1 MQKNKSITSWLVLS
15 ICFLIF
21 ICSVI
26 FYTQNKA
33 NPKSEDLNITLTD
46 VGFDT
51 PITLNCTCSQADF
64 AKYTKILRKTFKDNN
79 KRFDQYHAYK
89 NMNNLYT
96 LNHEAYDHPI
106 EMDTTFI
113 ECLQLALK
121 MQAENSQFDIT
132 QGALLNLW
140 HDARENTQIPPSD
153 EQIQEALK
161 HIDINSIQIDG
172 NTVRYLDSELSLDL
186 GAIAKGYTAQLAK
199 EALNKAGLTNGY
211 INAGGN
217 VVLLGEKEDGSNWKI
232 GIQSPDSN
240 DALVQYET
248 KKATCLVT
256 SGDYQR
262 YFTYKKKK
270 YSHIIDPQTGYP
282 ANYVRS
288 VTVITKDSG
297 KADALSTTL
306 FCMSVEDGKKYLSTL
321 DYDVQAIWIVDKDS
335 DVSSDLETK
344 DYKIITT
351 DKIKKRVTL
360 VDKMDPVKRTQEKKY
375 IST

>member
-1 MQKNKSITSWLVLS
+1 MQKNKSILSWLVIS
-15 ICFLIF
+15 VCFLIF
-21 ICSVI
+21 ISSVI
-26 FYTQNKA
+26 FFVQNKG
-33 NPKSEDLNITLTD
+33 NETTENLNVTLTD

-51 PITLNCTCSQADF
+51 PITLNCSCSQADF
-64 AKYTKILRKTFKDNN
+64 AKYTKIIRKTFKENN

-96 LNHEAYDHPI
+96 LNHEAYNHPI
-106 EMDTTFI
+106 QMDETFI
-113 ECLQLALK
+113 DCLKLA
-121 MQAENSQFDIT
+121 MQMQSENSQFDIS

-140 HDARENTQIPPSD
+140 HEARENTQIPPSD
-153 EQIQEALK
+153 DKIQEALN
-161 HIDINSIQIDG
+161 HIDLDKIQISG
-172 NTVRYLDSELSLDL
+172 HEVSYLDPELSIDL

-217 VVLLGEKEDGSNWKI
+217 VVLLGEKEDGTNWKI
-232 GIQSPDSN
+232 GIQSPDAS
-240 DALVQYET
+240 DALVQYST

-262 YFTYKKKK
+262 YFTYKNKK
-270 YSHIIDPQTGYP
+270 YSHIIDPKTGYP

-297 KADALSTTL
+297 KADALSTML

-335 DVSSDLETK
+335 DVSSNLETK

-351 DKIKKRVTL
+351 DKIKNRVTL
-360 VDKMDPVKRTQEKKY
+360 VN
-375 IST
+375 

>member
-1 MQKNKSITSWLVLS
+1 
-15 ICFLIF
+15 
-21 ICSVI
+21 
-26 FYTQNKA
+26 
-33 NPKSEDLNITLTD
+33 
-46 VGFDT
+46 
-51 PITLNCTCSQADF
+51 
-64 AKYTKILRKTFKDNN
+64 
-79 KRFDQYHAYK
+79 
-89 NMNNLYT
+89 MNNLYT
-96 LNHEAYDHPI
+96 LNHEAYNHPI

-113 ECLQLALK
+113 DCLQLALK

-288 VTVITKDSG
+288 VTVITKDSD

-351 DKIKKRVTL
+351 DKIKNRVTL
-360 VDKMDPVKRTQEKKY
+360 VK
-375 IST
+375 

>member
-64 AKYTKILRKTFKDNN
+64 AKYTKILRKSFKDNN

-113 ECLQLALK
+113 NCLQLALK
-121 MQAENSQFDIT
+121 MQAENS
-132 QGALLNLW
+132 
-140 HDARENTQIPPSD
+140 QIPPSD

-217 VVLLGEKEDGSNWKI
+217 VVLLGEKKDGSNWKI

-288 VTVITKDSG
+288 VTVITKDSD

-306 FCMSVEDGKKYLSTL
+306 FCMSVKDGKKYLSTL
-321 DYDVQAIWIVDKDS
+321 DYDVQAIWVVDKDS
-335 DVSSDLETK
+335 DVSSNLKTK
-344 DYKIITT
+344 NYKIITT
-351 DKIKKRVTL
+351 DKIKNRVTL
-360 VDKMDPVKRTQEKKY
+360 VK
-375 IST
+375 

>member
-1 MQKNKSITSWLVLS
+1 MQKNKSILSWLVLS

-21 ICSVI
+21 ISSVI
-26 FYTQNKA
+26 FFVQNKD
-33 NPKSEDLNITLTD
+33 NETTENLNVTLTD

-51 PITLNCTCSQADF
+51 PITLNCSCSQADF
-64 AKYTKILRKTFKDNN
+64 AKYTKILRKTFKENN

-96 LNHEAYDHPI
+96 LK
-106 EMDTTFI
+106 
-113 ECLQLALK
+113 LAMK
-121 MQAENSQFDIT
+121 MQSKNSQFDIS

-140 HDARENTQIPPSD
+140 HDARENTQVPPSD
-153 EQIQEALK
+153 DKIQEALN
-161 HIDINSIQIDG
+161 HIDLDNIQI
-172 NTVRYLDSELSLDL
+172 NKNEVSYLDSQLSIDL
-186 GAIAKGYTAQLAK
+186 GAIAKGYTTQLAK
-199 EALNKAGLTNGY
+199 EALNKAGLKNGY

-232 GIQSPDSN
+232 GIQSPDSS

-262 YFTYKKKK
+262 YFTYKNKK

-288 VTVITKDSG
+288 VTVITNDSG

-321 DYDVQAIWIVDKDS
+321 DYDVQAIWIVDKDR
-335 DVSSDLETK
+335 DVSSDLKTK

-351 DKIKKRVTL
+351 DKIKNRVTL
-360 VDKMDPVKRTQEKKY
+360 AD
-375 IST
+375 

>member
-21 ICSVI
+21 IWSVI

-96 LNHEAYDHPI
+96 LNHEAYNHPI

-113 ECLQLALK
+113 DCLQLALK

-288 VTVITKDSG
+288 VTVITKDSD

-351 DKIKKRVTL
+351 DKIKNRVTL
-360 VDKMDPVKRTQEKKY
+360 VK
-375 IST
+375 

>member
-1 MQKNKSITSWLVLS
+1 MQKNKSITSWLLLS

-26 FYTQNKA
+26 FYIQNRS
-33 NPKSEDLNITLTD
+33 NPKSENLNITLTN

-51 PITLNCTCSQADF
+51 PVTLNCNCSQEDF
-64 AKYTKILRKTFKDNN
+64 AKYTKILKKTFKENN
-79 KRFDQYHAYK
+79 KRFDQYHEYK
-89 NMNNLYT
+89 NISNLYT
-96 LNHEAYDHPI
+96 LNHEAYDHPV
-106 EMDTTFI
+106 EMDPTFI
-113 ECLQLALK
+113 DCLQLALK
-121 MQAENSQFDIT
+121 MQHKNSQFDIT

-140 HDARENTQIPPSD
+140 HDARENTQVPPSD
-153 EQIQEALK
+153 DKIQEALK
-161 HIDINSIQIDG
+161 HIDLSNVQING
-172 NTVRYLDSELSLDL
+172 NEVSYLDPELSIDL
-186 GAIAKGYTAQLAK
+186 GAIAKGYTAQIAK
-199 EALNKAGLTNGY
+199 EKLNKAGLTNGY

-217 VVLLGEKEDGSNWKI
+217 VVLLGEKEDNTNWNI

-240 DALVQYET
+240 DALVQFQT

-262 YFTYKKKK
+262 YFTYKNKK

-321 DYDVQAIWIVDKDS
+321 DYDVQAIWIVDKDT
-335 DVSSDLETK
+335 DIKANLETK

-351 DKIKKRVTL
+351 DKIKNRVTL
-360 VDKMDPVKRTQEKKY
+360 VD
-375 IST
+375 

>member
-113 ECLQLALK
+113 DCLQLALK

-140 HDARENTQIPPSD
+140 HDARENTQTPPSD

-217 VVLLGEKEDGSNWKI
+217 VVLLGEKEDGSNW
-232 GIQSPDSN
+232 
-240 DALVQYET
+240 
-248 KKATCLVT
+248 
-256 SGDYQR
+256 
-262 YFTYKKKK
+262 
-270 YSHIIDPQTGYP
+270 
-282 ANYVRS
+282 
-288 VTVITKDSG
+288 
-297 KADALSTTL
+297 
-306 FCMSVEDGKKYLSTL
+306 
-321 DYDVQAIWIVDKDS
+321 
-335 DVSSDLETK
+335 
-344 DYKIITT
+344 
-351 DKIKKRVTL
+351 
-360 VDKMDPVKRTQEKKY
+360 
-375 IST
+375 

>member
-1 MQKNKSITSWLVLS
+1 MQKNKSILSWLVLS
-15 ICFLIF
+15 ICFLVF
-21 ICSVI
+21 ISSVI
-26 FYTQNKA
+26 FFVQNKD
-33 NPKSEDLNITLTD
+33 NETTENLNVTLTD

-51 PITLNCTCSQADF
+51 PITLNCSCSQADF
-64 AKYTKILRKTFKDNN
+64 AKYTKILRKTFKENN

-106 EMDTTFI
+106 QMDETFI
-113 ECLQLALK
+113 DCLKLAMK
-121 MQAENSQFDIT
+121 MQSENSQFDIS

-140 HDARENTQIPPSD
+140 HDARENTQVPPSD
-153 EQIQEALK
+153 DKIQEALK
-161 HIDINSIQIDG
+161 HIDLKNIQI
-172 NTVRYLDSELSLDL
+172 NKNEVSYLDSELSIDL

-199 EALNKAGLTNGY
+199 EALNKAGLKNGY

-232 GIQSPDSN
+232 GIQSPDSS

-262 YFTYKKKK
+262 YFTYKNKK

-288 VTVITKDSG
+288 VTVITNDSG

-306 FCMSVEDGKKYLSTL
+306 FCMSVEDGMKYLSTL
-321 DYDVQAIWIVDKDS
+321 NYDVQAIWIVNKDI
-335 DVSSDLETK
+335 DIKADFETK

-351 DKIKKRVTL
+351 DKIKNRVTL
-360 VDKMDPVKRTQEKKY
+360 VD
-375 IST
+375 

>member
-113 ECLQLALK
+113 DCLQLALK
-121 MQAENSQFDIT
+121 MQAENT
-132 QGALLNLW
+132 Q
-140 HDARENTQIPPSD
+140 TPPSD

-232 GIQSPDSN
+232 GIQSPDSS

-288 VTVITKDSG
+288 VTVITKDSD

-344 DYKIITT
+344 NYKIITT

-360 VDKMDPVKRTQEKKY
+360 VK
-375 IST
+375 